1 MTRGKLK
8 LYPEPKMKLG
18 FRSLDSSINVNSP
31 MHDIITASTE
41 LLMVENCIIDKP

>member
-18 FRSLDSSINVNSP
+18 FRSLGSSINVNSP
-31 MHDIITASTE
+31 MHDIITASIE
-41 LLMVENCIIDKP
+41 LPMVENCIIDKP